1 VLSQRG
7 LSPHAIRL
15 QGLPKIWDCIFK
27 GFAGRARC
35 CAGSVGPAES
45 IRLKGKVGN
54 GYAREFPKSET
65 DSNCRPAATSAAPA
79 TGIR

>member
-1 VLSQRG
+1 MLSQRG

-35 CAGSVGPAES
+35 CAGSVGRAES
-45 IRLKGKVGN
+45 IRLKGKL
-54 GYAREFPKSET
+54 
-65 DSNCRPAATSAAPA
+65 ATVMRADFLN
-79 TGIR
+79 